1 MARRPGPDRVNAY
14 ILAADPSFLHSSLS
28 AYYDRVDRIIVSYDR
43 SARSWTGTALPVEQC
58 LRIID
63 AIDVDGKCVRAPGDF
78 ARLDENALDN
88 DTYQRQVA
96 TDQASEGARW
106 VVQLDTDEVMSAP
119 DTFFRMLAR
128 ADDAGMGALD
138 YPSRWIHSRSK
149 PRRYLEGSDRFWR
162 PIATYPASLAVRAG
176 TRLTLARQSDVTPFR
191 VDFRWV
197 STDPWRP
204 RDAAVHAVIPFA
216 DAVLHF
222 SWVRDPAAM
231 RRKFGWSGHHES
243 MTPPEVYRK
252 WEWSMRHPYLTAA
265 VAPVRRVVDGRYR
278 VCTINEPPGGEPPA
292 LNVD

>member
-106 VVQLDTDEVMSAP
+106 VVQLDTDEVMWAP
-119 DTFFRMLAR
+119 GHILS
-128 ADDAGMGALD
+128 DAGPGG
-138 YPSRWIHSRSK
+138 
-149 PRRYLEGSDRFWR
+149 RRRDG
-162 PIATYPASLAVRAG
+162 
-176 TRLTLARQSDVTPFR
+176 
-191 VDFRWV
+191 
-197 STDPWRP
+197 RP
-204 RDAAVHAVIPFA
+204 RLPVT
-216 DAVLHF
+216 L
-222 SWVRDPAAM
+222 DPLSIQATTL
-231 RRKFGWSGHHES
+231 S
-243 MTPPEVYRK
+243 
-252 WEWSMRHPYLTAA
+252 
-265 VAPVRRVVDGRYR
+265 
-278 VCTINEPPGGEPPA
+278 
-292 LNVD
+292 